1 MKKLFLVYLIAL
13 SNLLWADEETLIED
27 PTLVSQLNLIQI
39 NLDKVSSTIM
49 NCMDTGKEHPAC
61 MCQSRDIIIQFNNS
75 VNLLIQN
82 NKAIE
87 NLDLVR
93 FKSTDGIWVTQ
104 SLNGLLTQANAEE
117 PSCT

>member
-1 MKKLFLVYLIAL
+1 MKKLFLVYLIVV

-27 PTLVSQLNLIQI
+27 PSLVSQLNLIQI
-39 NLDKVSSTIM
+39 NLDKISSTIM
-49 NCMDTGKEHPAC
+49 SCLDSGKEHSAC
-61 MCQSRDIIIQFNNS
+61 MCQSKEIIIQFNNS
-75 VNLLIQN
+75 VKSLIQN

-93 FKSTDGIWVTQ
+93 FKSTDGTWVTQ
-104 SLNGLLTQANAEE
+104 SLHGLLKQANAEE